1 MKKIFIGCL
10 FLFNFIFAN
19 NVEYKELNNINKKEI
34 VEDLGIQIC
43 SKEKIEKNEDC
54 VENSNMS
61 MDNDGEEFEN
71 ETLEKEDKNE
81 K

>member
-10 FLFNFIFAN
+10 FLFTFIFAN
-19 NVEYKELNNINKKEI
+19 NVEYKELNKKEI

>member
-19 NVEYKELNNINKKEI
+19 NVEYKELNKKEI